1 MLIQRNKHK
10 IRYRIGI
17 FFDSVNIST
26 LSFLDLYMSVENA
39 PLISIKQTAQLTVL
53 TKISVLNSLISHI
66 KSGNKTSISIEELEK
81 MTLEIGLNKDEAT
94 KKAIK
99 YILDSGYHK

>member
-1 MLIQRNKHK
+1 MTI
-10 IRYRIGI
+10 
-17 FFDSVNIST
+17 
-26 LSFLDLYMSVENA
+26 ENA

-66 KSGNKTSISIEELEK
+66 KSSDKNTISIDELEK
-81 MTLEIGLNKDEAT
+81 MTMEIGLNKDEAT
-94 KKAIK
+94 EKAIQ